1 MYERHAHADLEHAG
15 RFAAIRGDA
24 RNRSLQ
30 FIEIV
35 LERMEEAFAGLCESE
50 LPSAA
55 LKQADAQITFQRR
68 DIAAHRG
75 RRQGEPPGGG

>member
-1 MYERHAHADLEHAG
+1 MPMLTLSTPAG
-15 RFAAIRGDA
+15 SPRSVAMRAIAACK
-24 RNRSLQ
+24 

-35 LERMEEAFAGLCESE
+35 LDRMEEAFAGLCESG